1 MIYFLFVFQFPKGSV
16 EEKAREK
23 IKENRFSV
31 ESWNILT
38 KEAQVKTKQKTLNYL
53 FTFRLISIY
62 IKGKECRRNKR
73 LFWRARQSIHKL
85 QSLLENLHWTRNK
98 IKVLRKCSTIVW
110 TLSGSCTSHWSL
122 EILFKLF

>member
-1 MIYFLFVFQFPKGSV
+1 MIYFLFVFQFPKSSV

-53 FTFRLISIY
+53 FTFRLISTY

-73 LFWRARQSIHKL
+73 LF
-85 QSLLENLHWTRNK
+85 
-98 IKVLRKCSTIVW
+98 
-110 TLSGSCTSHWSL
+110 
-122 EILFKLF
+122 